1 MSISIFLD
9 SKRSPLESKR
19 PKILPPQLF
28 SSSNNICSR
37 MILKQGS
44 LQVLCEKSRTHLVSR
59 SPYDTQCALLFQLT
73 KEVPV
78 DSFMLN
84 TTANSPV
91 IGQVNTSDIATF
103 QDNGLCNLQFH
114 QFQDV
119 HVIQHILCAL
129 HTRGSLS
136 LSHQQGCSYLHPA
149 IHSDWT
155 TIKKRGVST
164 NTPTVFRIRDI
175 IRICLSTDGE
185 FKVLAAI
192 PLCIWPQ
199 GQSMIRCINTLV
211 HGAFHGLYISP
222 CYPLHWFLQ
231 FTHRIYSFSPCPP
244 YHILNFAYTWAI
256 HLLNALWDPVLG
268 RSTLQNFSRIRC
280 SH

>member
-1 MSISIFLD
+1 
-9 SKRSPLESKR
+9 
-19 PKILPPQLF
+19 
-28 SSSNNICSR
+28 

-44 LQVLCEKSRTHLVSR
+44 LQVLCENSRTHLVSR
-59 SPYDTQCALLFQLT
+59 APYDTQCALLFQPT

-103 QDNGLCNLQFH
+103 QDHGLCNLQFH

-164 NTPTVFRIRDI
+164 HTPTGFRICGIVR
-175 IRICLSTDGE
+175 IRPSTDGE
-185 FKVLAAI
+185 LKVLTAI
-192 PLCIWPQ
+192 LLGIWPQ
-199 GQSMIRCINTLV
+199 GQSMIRCTNTVV
-211 HGAFHGLYISP
+211 HGAFHGLDIGPS
-222 CYPLHWFLQ
+222 CPL
-231 FTHRIYSFSPCPP
+231 I
-244 YHILNFAYTWAI
+244 
-256 HLLNALWDPVLG
+256 
-268 RSTLQNFSRIRC
+268 
-280 SH
+280 